1 MPKGRLP
8 RALTWTTLAAALT
21 LPVAGCDA
29 GSGSPAGPSPSA
41 AVQRPSRAYR
51 DGHLTFTLLSLR
63 CDLTAVSGSH
73 SEAQPDGQFCAIRLR
88 VENKDPEF
96 HTYVVARQR
105 LEGVAGRRGRAD
117 TFAMAVRRQHDQ
129 VEIGGHDLVEVEIW
143 YDVPRDAKVTGVRV
157 SGDRDRAGFMDSRP
171 VEHAPEGVLI
181 PMKPLM
187 GW

>member
-1 MPKGRLP
+1 MRTGRVP
-8 RALTWTTLAAALT
+8 TALAMTALAALT
-21 LPVAGCDA
+21 PALAGCDA
-29 GSGSPAGPSPSA
+29 GGGSPAAPSPSTA
-41 AVQRPSRAYR
+41 SQRPSRAYQ

-63 CDLTAVSGSH
+63 CDLTAVAGSH
-73 SEAQPDGQFCAIRLR
+73 SEGQPDGRFCAVRLR
-88 VENKDPEF
+88 VENRSPEF

-105 LEGVAGRRGRAD
+105 LAGVAGRRGRTD

-129 VEIGGHDLVEVEIW
+129 VEIGGHDLIEVELW

-157 SGDRDRAGFMDSRP
+157 SGDRDPAGFMNSAP
-171 VEHAPEGVLI
+171 VKHAADGVLI